1 VLKITRIVCEKA
13 NDFRHH
19 VTRNVTPFTM
29 CLAKDPD
36 RRVLALASTRID
48 GEIDSARRYP
58 VIAHEISTTA
68 SRVAR
73 EHRHW
78 HTPCSP

>member
-1 VLKITRIVCEKA
+1 VLKITRIVCEKT

-29 CLAKDPD
+29 FSQRPD
-36 RRVLALASTRID
+36 RRVLALASTRIA
-48 GEIDSARRYP
+48 GEIGSARRYP
-58 VIAHEISTTA
+58 VIARGIATIA
-68 SRVAR
+68 SREVC

-78 HTPCSP
+78 HIPCSL